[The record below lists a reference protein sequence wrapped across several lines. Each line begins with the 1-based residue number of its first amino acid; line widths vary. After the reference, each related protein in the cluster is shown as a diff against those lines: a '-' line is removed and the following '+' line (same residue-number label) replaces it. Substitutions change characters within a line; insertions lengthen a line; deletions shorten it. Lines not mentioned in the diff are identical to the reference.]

1 MNGVRI
7 RFVAHGSARGAIT
20 STCFLTGRSNGSLG
34 ERPRQR
40 RPGLC
45 GFTLKLDRSFYGRTT
60 LQVASDLI
68 GKVLVRRYKGQNLA
82 GKIIETEA
90 YIGPLDLA
98 CHASKGKTART
109 SIMFGPPGFSYV
121 YMIYG
126 FYFCLNVVTE
136 AEGFPAAVLI
146 RAVEPLE
153 NIRIMRNLRSRPQSD
168 TNIASGPGKLCMA
181 MSIDKSLNAT
191 DLTGAALWIEDR
203 SVPPGPIETGPR
215 IGVDY
220 AGEYKDKPWRFLERG
235 NPHVSHFRRK
245 AYESRT

>member
-1 MNGVRI
+1 MAVPAVQSQVPVFSLENQTAVSGKDRVI
-7 RFVAHGSARGAIT
+7 VDPAH
-20 STCFLTGRSNGSLG
+20 
-34 ERPRQR
+34 
-40 RPGLC
+40 C
-45 GFTLKLDRSFYGRTT
+45 GFTLKLDRSFYERPT

-68 GKVLVRRYKGQNLA
+68 GKVLVRRYKGRNLA

-98 CHASKGKTART
+98 CHASKGKTPRT

-181 MSIDKSLNAT
+181 MSIDKTLNAK
-191 DLTGAALWIEDR
+191 DMTGSTLWIEDR
-203 SVPPGPIETGPR
+203 SVSSGAIEAGPR

-245 AYESRT
+245 AYEIPT